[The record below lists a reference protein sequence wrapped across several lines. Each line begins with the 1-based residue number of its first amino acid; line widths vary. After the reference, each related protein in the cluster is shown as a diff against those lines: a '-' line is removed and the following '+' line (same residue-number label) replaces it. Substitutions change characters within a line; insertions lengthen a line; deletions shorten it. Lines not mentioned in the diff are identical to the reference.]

1 MNKQKLLQ
9 LARNNGWAYVSRCKE
24 LSEEFIREFWNELN
38 HDDISMYQKL
48 SEEFM
53 REFWNDLNHDN
64 ISIY

>member
-1 MNKQKLLQ
+1 
-9 LARNNGWAYVSRCKE
+9 
-24 LSEEFIREFWNELN
+24 LN